1 MRRKKVIKRKKN
13 STNDIKTSTLN
24 LSLNVIIFLLVAL
37 IIFMLFSIYIK
48 LNNGFNPSTEL
59 SNQQFPSEIIQ
70 VEVLNGCGVKGLA
83 DRFTDYLRQNNVDV
97 VNIKNYIS
105 FDVDHS
111 IVIDRIGNKAN
122 AFKIAEILGIKKE
135 NVIQQLNDGYFLDV
149 SVVIGKDYYKLSP
162 LN

>member
-1 MRRKKVIKRKKN
+1 
-13 STNDIKTSTLN
+13 
-24 LSLNVIIFLLVAL
+24 
-37 IIFMLFSIYIK
+37 MLFSIYIK

-105 FDVDHS
+105 RSLLWFNFV
-111 IVIDRIGNKAN
+111 
-122 AFKIAEILGIKKE
+122 
-135 NVIQQLNDGYFLDV
+135 LD
-149 SVVIGKDYYKLSP
+149 Y
-162 LN
+162 

>member
-1 MRRKKVIKRKKN
+1 
-13 STNDIKTSTLN
+13 
-24 LSLNVIIFLLVAL
+24 
-37 IIFMLFSIYIK
+37 MLFSIYIK